1 MGDRSLSKKLRKLA
15 KKAQKGKLRKAV
27 DESGH
32 HSRESKK
39 RKR

>member
-1 MGDRSLSKKLRKLA
+1 VGDKSLKKKLRKKA
-15 KKAQKGKLRKAV
+15 KRNEKRKLGNV
-27 DESGH
+27 VEESGH